1 MYRTAPVI
9 AAYAA
14 ATAHRPPAT
23 GHWYNGAGQ
32 VMGRIIAIASQKGGV
47 GKTTTAVNLAAAWA
61 ERQRRVLLIDL
72 DPQANATA
80 SLGLSLD
87 GRSTYDVLLGTVSL
101 REAAVPVGSAGRQAG
116 EGASFDLVPSSMDLA
131 GATIELVELT
141 DRDRRLAS
149 HLAAVHTAYD
159 YALIDCPPALGLLTI
174 NALAAADT
182 LLVPVQCEYLA
193 LEGLTDVL
201 RTLRS
206 VHERLNPALRAV
218 HLVLTMYDLRTN
230 LSRQVS
236 AEVQRHFP
244 RELLKTVIPRTV
256 RLGEAPSYGQSVL
269 AYDPT
274 GRAAAAYRALGAE
287 LEEVLT
293 HAAT

>member
-1 MYRTAPVI
+1 
-9 AAYAA
+9 
-14 ATAHRPPAT
+14 
-23 GHWYNGAGQ
+23 
-32 VMGRIIAIASQKGGV
+32 MGRIIAIASQKGGV

-87 GRSTYDVLLGTVSL
+87 GRSTYDVLLGTASL
-101 REAAVPVGSAGRQAG
+101 REAAVPVGLAGAAG
-116 EGASFDLVPSSMDLA
+116 NGGAADDAAHFDLVPSSMDLA
-131 GATIELVELT
+131 GATIELVGLS
-141 DRDRRLAS
+141 DRDRRLAG

-159 YALIDCPPALGLLTI
+159 YTLIDCPPALGVLTI

-206 VHERLNPALRAV
+206 VHERLNPGLRAV
-218 HLVLTMYDLRTN
+218 HLVMTMFDLRTN

-236 AEVQRHFP
+236 AEVRRHFP
-244 RELLKTVIPRTV
+244 QELLQTVIPRTV

-287 LEEVLT
+287 LEEAFT
-293 HAAT
+293 DAAT

>member
-1 MYRTAPVI
+1 
-9 AAYAA
+9 
-14 ATAHRPPAT
+14 
-23 GHWYNGAGQ
+23 
-32 VMGRIIAIASQKGGV
+32 MGRIIAIASQKGGV

-80 SLGLSLD
+80 SLGVSLE
-87 GRSTYDVLLGTVSL
+87 GRSTYDVLLGAVSL
-101 REAAVPVGSAGRQAG
+101 HKAAVPVGPAGGRVVEAGSASAD
-116 EGASFDLVPSSMDLA
+116 GAAHFDLVPSSMDLA
-131 GATIELVELT
+131 GATIELVELP
-141 DRDRRLAS
+141 DRDRRLAG

-206 VHERLNPALRAV
+206 VHERLNPALCAV
-218 HLVLTMYDLRTN
+218 HLVMTMYDTRTN

-236 AEVQRHFP
+236 AEVRRHFP
-244 RELLKTVIPRTV
+244 KELLRTVIPRTV

-287 LEEVLT
+287 LEKALT

>member
-1 MYRTAPVI
+1 
-9 AAYAA
+9 
-14 ATAHRPPAT
+14 
-23 GHWYNGAGQ
+23 
-32 VMGRIIAIASQKGGV
+32 MGRIIAIASQKGGV

-87 GRSTYDVLLGTVSL
+87 GRSTYDVLLGAVSL
-101 REAAVPVGSAGRQAG
+101 REAAVPVGLAGAAG
-116 EGASFDLVPSSMDLA
+116 SDADGAVHFDLVPSSMDLA
-131 GATIELVELT
+131 GATIELVGLT

-149 HLAAVHTAYD
+149 RLAAVHTAYD
-159 YALIDCPPALGLLTI
+159 YALIDCPPALGVLTI

-206 VHERLNPALRAV
+206 VHERLNPGLRAV
-218 HLVLTMYDLRTN
+218 HLVMTMYDLRTN

-236 AEVQRHFP
+236 AEVRRHFP
-244 RELLKTVIPRTV
+244 QELLQTVIPRTV

-287 LEEVLT
+287 LEEALT

>member
-1 MYRTAPVI
+1 
-9 AAYAA
+9 
-14 ATAHRPPAT
+14 
-23 GHWYNGAGQ
+23 
-32 VMGRIIAIASQKGGV
+32 MGRIVAIASQKGGV

-61 ERQRRVLLIDL
+61 ERRHRVLLVDL

-87 GRSTYDVLLGTVSL
+87 GQSTYDVLLGDVSL
-101 REAAVPVGSAGRQAG
+101 REASVQVGPAGIPAG
-116 EGASFDLVPSSMDLA
+116 GSRNGTDDEARFDIVPSSMDLA
-131 GATIELVELT
+131 GATIELVELA
-141 DRDRRLAS
+141 DRDRRLAER
-149 HLAAVHTAYD
+149 LDAVHTSYD
-159 YALIDCPPALGLLTI
+159 YVLIDCPPALGLLTI

-201 RTLRS
+201 MTLRG

-218 HLVLTMYDLRTN
+218 HLVMTMYDGRTN
-230 LSRQVS
+230 LSQQVI

-244 RELLKTVIPRTV
+244 KELMRTVIPRTV

-287 LEEVLT
+287 LEEALA

>member
-1 MYRTAPVI
+1 
-9 AAYAA
+9 
-14 ATAHRPPAT
+14 
-23 GHWYNGAGQ
+23 
-32 VMGRIIAIASQKGGV
+32 MGRIIAIASQKGGV

-87 GRSTYDVLLGTVSL
+87 GLSTTYDVLLGTASL
-101 REAAVPVGSAGRQAG
+101 REAAVPVGLAGGRASAAG
-116 EGASFDLVPSSMDLA
+116 SGADGAAHFDLVPSSMDLA

-141 DRDRRLAS
+141 DRDRRLAD

-193 LEGLTDVL
+193 LEGLTEVL
-201 RTLRS
+201 RTLQS
-206 VHERLNPALRAV
+206 VHERLNPELRAV

-244 RELLKTVIPRTV
+244 RELLQTVIPRTV

-287 LEEVLT
+287 LEEAFT
-293 HAAT
+293 DAAT

>member
-1 MYRTAPVI
+1 
-9 AAYAA
+9 
-14 ATAHRPPAT
+14 
-23 GHWYNGAGQ
+23 
-32 VMGRIIAIASQKGGV
+32 MGRIIAIASQKGGV

-61 ERQRRVLLIDL
+61 ERRRRVLLIDL

-87 GRSTYDVLLGTVSL
+87 GRSAYDVLLGTVSL
-101 REAAVPVGSAGRQAG
+101 REAAVPVGLAGSRAG
-116 EGASFDLVPSSMDLA
+116 AAGSGADGAAHFDLVPSSMDLA

-141 DRDRRLAS
+141 DRDRRLAD
-149 HLAAVHTAYD
+149 HLAAVHATYD

-174 NALAAADT
+174 NALAVADT

-193 LEGLTDVL
+193 LEGLTEVL
-201 RTLRS
+201 RTLQS
-206 VHERLNPALRAV
+206 VHERLNPELRAV

-244 RELLKTVIPRTV
+244 RELLQTVIPRTV

-287 LEEVLT
+287 LEEAFT
-293 HAAT
+293 DAAT

>member
-1 MYRTAPVI
+1 
-9 AAYAA
+9 
-14 ATAHRPPAT
+14 
-23 GHWYNGAGQ
+23 
-32 VMGRIIAIASQKGGV
+32 MGRIIAIASQKGGV

-87 GRSTYDVLLGTVSL
+87 GQSTYDVLLGAVSL
-101 REAAVPVGSAGRQAG
+101 REAAVPVGLAGGRAG
-116 EGASFDLVPSSMDLA
+116 AAGSGADGAAHFDLVPSSMDLA

-149 HLAAVHTAYD
+149 HLAAVHATYD

-201 RTLRS
+201 RTLQS
-206 VHERLNPALRAV
+206 VHERLNPGLRAV

-236 AEVQRHFP
+236 AEVRRHFP
-244 RELLKTVIPRTV
+244 QELLQTVIPRTV

-287 LEEVLT
+287 LEEAFRN
-293 HAAT
+293 AAT

>member
-1 MYRTAPVI
+1 
-9 AAYAA
+9 
-14 ATAHRPPAT
+14 
-23 GHWYNGAGQ
+23 
-32 VMGRIIAIASQKGGV
+32 MGRIIAIASQKGGV

-87 GRSTYDVLLGTVSL
+87 GRSTYDVLLGAVSL
-101 REAAVPVGSAGRQAG
+101 REAAVQVGLAGGHAVEAG
-116 EGASFDLVPSSMDLA
+116 SGADGEAHFDLVPSSMDLA
-131 GATIELVELT
+131 GATIELVGLT

-149 HLAAVHTAYD
+149 RLAAVHAAYD

-206 VHERLNPALRAV
+206 VHERLNPGLRAV
-218 HLVLTMYDLRTN
+218 HLVMTMYDLRTN

-236 AEVQRHFP
+236 AEVRRHFP
-244 RELLKTVIPRTV
+244 QELLQTVIPRTV

-274 GRAAAAYRALGAE
+274 GRAAVAYRALGAE
-287 LEEVLT
+287 LEEALT

>member
-1 MYRTAPVI
+1 
-9 AAYAA
+9 
-14 ATAHRPPAT
+14 
-23 GHWYNGAGQ
+23 
-32 VMGRIIAIASQKGGV
+32 MGRIIAIASQKGGV

-87 GRSTYDVLLGTVSL
+87 GRSTYDVLLGAVSL
-101 REAAVPVGSAGRQAG
+101 REAAVPVGLAGAAG
-116 EGASFDLVPSSMDLA
+116 SGADGAAHFDLVPSSMDLA
-131 GATIELVELT
+131 GATIELVGLT

-149 HLAAVHTAYD
+149 RLAAVHATYD
-159 YALIDCPPALGLLTI
+159 YALIDCPPALGVLTI

-206 VHERLNPALRAV
+206 VHERLNPGLRAV
-218 HLVLTMYDLRTN
+218 HLVMTMYDLRTN

-236 AEVQRHFP
+236 AEVRRHFP
-244 RELLKTVIPRTV
+244 QELLQTVIPRTV

-287 LEEVLT
+287 LEEALT

>member
-1 MYRTAPVI
+1 
-9 AAYAA
+9 
-14 ATAHRPPAT
+14 
-23 GHWYNGAGQ
+23 
-32 VMGRIIAIASQKGGV
+32 MGRIIAIASQKGGV

-87 GRSTYDVLLGTVSL
+87 GRSTYDVLLGAVSL
-101 REAAVPVGSAGRQAG
+101 REATVRVGPGGGRAVEARRGSAD
-116 EGASFDLVPSSMDLA
+116 GAAHFDLVPSSMDLA

-206 VHERLNPALRAV
+206 VHERLNPGLRAV
-218 HLVLTMYDLRTN
+218 HLVLTMCDLRTN

-244 RELLKTVIPRTV
+244 EELLQTVIPRTV

-287 LEEVLT
+287 LEEAFT

>member
-1 MYRTAPVI
+1 
-9 AAYAA
+9 
-14 ATAHRPPAT
+14 
-23 GHWYNGAGQ
+23 
-32 VMGRIIAIASQKGGV
+32 MGRIIAIASQKGGV
-47 GKTTTAVNLAAAWA
+47 GKTTTAVNLAAAWV

-80 SLGLSLD
+80 SLGLSLE
-87 GRSTYDVLLGTVSL
+87 GQSTYDVLLGAVSL
-101 REAAVPVGSAGRQAG
+101 REAAVRVGPAGGRAVGAG
-116 EGASFDLVPSSMDLA
+116 SGVDEGAYFDLVPSSTDLA
-131 GATIELVELT
+131 GATIELVGLN
-141 DRDRRLAS
+141 DRERRLANR
-149 HLAAVHTAYD
+149 LAAVHTAYD
-159 YALIDCPPALGLLTI
+159 YVLIDCPPALGLLTI

-193 LEGLTDVL
+193 LGGLTDVL
-201 RTLRS
+201 LTLRS
-206 VHERLNPALRAV
+206 VHERLNPALRSV
-218 HLVLTMYDLRTN
+218 HLVMTMYDVRTN
-230 LSRQVS
+230 LSQQVS
-236 AEVQRHFP
+236 AEVRRHFP
-244 RELLKTVIPRTV
+244 QELLQTVIPRTV

>member
-1 MYRTAPVI
+1 
-9 AAYAA
+9 
-14 ATAHRPPAT
+14 
-23 GHWYNGAGQ
+23 
-32 VMGRIIAIASQKGGV
+32 MGRIIAIASQKGGV

-87 GRSTYDVLLGTVSL
+87 GRSTYDVLLGAVSL
-101 REAAVPVGSAGRQAG
+101 REAAVQVGLAGAAG
-116 EGASFDLVPSSMDLA
+116 SGTDGAAHFDLVPSSMDLA
-131 GATIELVELT
+131 GATIELVGLT

-149 HLAAVHTAYD
+149 RLAAVHATYD
-159 YALIDCPPALGLLTI
+159 YALIDCPPALGVLTI

-206 VHERLNPALRAV
+206 VHERLNPGLRAV
-218 HLVLTMYDLRTN
+218 HLVMTMYDLRTN

-236 AEVQRHFP
+236 AEVRRHFP
-244 RELLKTVIPRTV
+244 QELLQTVIPRTV

-287 LEEVLT
+287 LEEAFT
-293 HAAT
+293 DAAT